1 MWGVWQK
8 FQTQY
13 WIERTFTA
21 VHERKGSIVINVFM
35 KKTEFNCDHCV
46 QKFHQSLQFGN
57 TYTNSSWVT
66 QNTGLKLQITA
77 VNENEKFNC
86 DQCGKIFSRTFNLK
100 FIHEYNNKY
109 FTKAFNLWEIFHKI
123 ITLNAHIKRTH
134 EAQRNYD
141 CDSCGKS
148 STQLGNVVYVTN

>member
-86 DQCGKIFSRTFNLK
+86 DQCGKNFTRGCDFKVCIQ
-100 FIHEYNNKY
+100 IAHEK
-109 FTKAFNLWEIFHKI
+109 
-123 ITLNAHIKRTH
+123 TLNSIVITVAKISPKLSWIRQNTGLKLQITAVHENEKIKFWSMW
-134 EAQRNYD
+134 QKF
-141 CDSCGKS
+141 C
-148 STQLGNVVYVTN
+148 

>member
-1 MWGVWQK
+1 MKIFKKIAK

-46 QKFHQSLQFGN
+46 QKFHQSLQFGY

-77 VNENEKFNC
+77 VNEKEKFNC
-86 DQCGKIFSRTFNLK
+86 DQCGKNFARGCNLK
-100 FIHEYNNKY
+100 VLIQNVHEIYS
-109 FTKAFNLWEIFHKI
+109 WI
-123 ITLNAHIKRTH
+123 
-134 EAQRNYD
+134 
-141 CDSCGKS
+141 
-148 STQLGNVVYVTN
+148 